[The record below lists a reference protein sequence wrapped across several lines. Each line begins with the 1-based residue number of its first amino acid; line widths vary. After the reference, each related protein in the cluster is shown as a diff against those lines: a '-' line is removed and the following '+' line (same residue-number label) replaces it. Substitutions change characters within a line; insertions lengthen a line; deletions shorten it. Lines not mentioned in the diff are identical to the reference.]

1 MSNKT
6 LFISD
11 LDGTLLTSSE
21 SLSQFTKNGIEELKK
36 RGVCFTFATARSI
49 VTTKKVIGDL
59 KVNIP
64 MILHNGAFVVDSV
77 TEKKVIENLFDE
89 KESEMLLDDLLKGDI
104 NPIVY
109 TLIDEKEQFLYIES
123 KINSFTKEF
132 IASRKNDIRRHP
144 VNDESEMFQGKRYYF
159 TCIDEKEKLLPFYE
173 KYKDKFHLIFA
184 RDFYSGDWW
193 LEFLP
198 KESNKASAALKLK
211 KLLGFDKLVAFGD
224 GVNDIELFTVADECY
239 AVENADERLKKI
251 ATKVIGHHDDDSVI
265 KWLLANT

>member
-89 KESEMLLDDLLKGDI
+89 KESEMLLDDLLKGGI

-123 KINSFTKEF
+123 KINSFTK
-132 IASRKNDIRRHP
+132 
-144 VNDESEMFQGKRYYF
+144 
-159 TCIDEKEKLLPFYE
+159 
-173 KYKDKFHLIFA
+173 
-184 RDFYSGDWW
+184 
-193 LEFLP
+193 
-198 KESNKASAALKLK
+198 
-211 KLLGFDKLVAFGD
+211 
-224 GVNDIELFTVADECY
+224 
-239 AVENADERLKKI
+239 
-251 ATKVIGHHDDDSVI
+251 
-265 KWLLANT
+265 